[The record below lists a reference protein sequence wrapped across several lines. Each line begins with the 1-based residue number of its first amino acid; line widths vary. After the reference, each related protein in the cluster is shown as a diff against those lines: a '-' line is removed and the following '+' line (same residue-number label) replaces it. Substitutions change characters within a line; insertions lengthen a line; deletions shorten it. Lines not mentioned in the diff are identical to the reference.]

1 MTTRSIAR
9 SLYYLLFRLELRLRC
24 WYADLVQSQ
33 NQSGIPLPPAML
45 RYKVSESLSARDFIR
60 IGRGCAQIIAENM
73 GKYGAAFGSS
83 SRVLDFG
90 CGCGRAL
97 TWLSQTYQDAEFHGV
112 DIDSQ
117 AIRWC
122 SANLPGARFTVNRAL
137 PPLSFPDQYFDAV
150 YCLSVFTHLN
160 EAMQDAWLSEFH
172 RILKQG
178 GVLLITING
187 KNAIEGLTARDLA
200 VLESVGFLHKT
211 SKKLRG
217 IFPEWY
223 HTTWHSRS
231 YIKEHLS
238 RWFRDVSYVEIPDG

>member
-1 MTTRSIAR
+1 
-9 SLYYLLFRLELRLRC
+9 
-24 WYADLVQSQ
+24 
-33 NQSGIPLPPAML
+33 ML
-45 RYKVSESLSARDFIR
+45 RYKVSESLSASDFIR

-73 GKYGAAFGSS
+73 GKYGAAFGPN

-90 CGCGRAL
+90 CGCGRAII
-97 TWLSQTYQDAEFHGV
+97 WLSRNYKDVEFHGV
-112 DIDSQ
+112 DIDAQ

-122 SANLPGARFTVNRAL
+122 SANLTRAHFAVNRAL

-160 EAMQDAWLSEFH
+160 EEMQDAWLSEFH
-172 RILKQG
+172 RIIKRG
-178 GVLLITING
+178 GVLLITVHG
-187 KNAIEGLTARDLA
+187 RNAAKGLTAQDLA
-200 VLESVGFLHKT
+200 VLESAGILHKT

-231 YIKEHLS
+231 HIEDHLS
-238 RWFRDVSYVEIPDG
+238 RWFQDVSYVEIPDGSQDLAIGRNTKI